1 MRMVVNI
8 YQGCWKFKC
17 LAHINVKK
25 ELMQH
30 LQLIE
35 SDLSL
40 LGLELILSHRSGCSK
55 GDDCPF
61 RHEPA
66 ALKND
71 TVASSVT
78 LSRSS

>member
-1 MRMVVNI
+1 MVVKF
-8 YQGCWKFKC
+8 YQVVLEIQMPCP
-17 LAHINVKK
+17 HNVKK
-25 ELMQH
+25 ELMQP

-71 TVASSVT
+71 TVASSDT